1 VPDPSKPES
10 FDADHDNRPFLFTG
24 STAGVSGKMKSIPNL
39 PIVVLA
45 EDDVALR
52 VAPKGSPA
60 PEAKTVLEADD
71 WTRWND
77 YGIGLLL
84 QGDLKGA
91 EKAFTKVTEV
101 APNNPDGWVNIGRVR
116 VQEGNVAGAREVLER
131 ALKLSPDLARAN
143 YFFSRVLKAE
153 GKLEESVATLRKVVA
168 QYPKDRVVRN
178 DLGRNLFLLRR
189 YAEAVRE
196 LEETLSIDPEDLTAH
211 YNLMLCYRGLN
222 QPERSAEHQKRYLR
236 FKADEAS
243 QALTGPYRLK
253 NPHDN
258 NERQAIHEHKSAPL
272 DSAPAA
278 QPSNERLTRKA
289 PAIPHASH

>member
-1 VPDPSKPES
+1 
-10 FDADHDNRPFLFTG
+10 
-24 STAGVSGKMKSIPNL
+24 
-39 PIVVLA
+39 
-45 EDDVALR
+45 
-52 VAPKGSPA
+52 
-60 PEAKTVLEADD
+60 
-71 WTRWND
+71 
-77 YGIGLLL
+77 LLL

-91 EKAFTKVTEV
+91 EAAFTKITEV
-101 APNNPDGWVNIGRVR
+101 APDNPDGWVNIGRVR

-131 ALKLSPDLARAN
+131 ALKLAPDLARAN

-189 YAEAVRE
+189 YADAVRE
-196 LEETLSIDPEDLTAH
+196 FQETLSIDPEDLTAH

-222 QPERSAEHQKRYLR
+222 QQERSTEHQKRYLR

-258 NERQAIHEHKSAPL
+258 NERQTIHEHRSAPL
-272 DSAPAA
+272 GGVPATAPQAPKT
-278 QPSNERLTRKA
+278 QVTRTHRA
-289 PAIPHASH
+289 VPNASD